1 MMSRSTC
8 TLMMQRGLC
17 GSCSPYISYQVPG
30 LILFNENSEACNQNN
45 TVNKL
50 IIGFLCIFCT
60 LNPINEG
67 YYVKM
72 RDYYFNV
79 HVT

>member
-30 LILFNENSEACNQNN
+30 LIFINENSEACNQNYTIN
-45 TVNKL
+45 GL
-50 IIGFLCIFCT
+50 LCIFCP
-60 LNPINEG
+60 LNPINEEL
-67 YYVKM
+67 
-72 RDYYFNV
+72 
-79 HVT
+79 